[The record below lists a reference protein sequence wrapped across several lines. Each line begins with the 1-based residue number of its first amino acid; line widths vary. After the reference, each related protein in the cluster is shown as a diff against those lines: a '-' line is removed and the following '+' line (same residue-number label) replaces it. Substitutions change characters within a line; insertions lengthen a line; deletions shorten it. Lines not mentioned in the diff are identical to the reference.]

1 MPRALTIREQRR
13 KEMKRRR
20 TLAITGMIL
29 GALIL
34 LGALTAPFWTAALR
48 PVSDVITPAFTNIPQ
63 PNANNMGDPNAPVK
77 ITEFSDFQCPACKV
91 FHDQT
96 FAQFVK
102 AYVETGQVYYTY
114 RSMGLWIGQESVDAI
129 EAAYCAGEQNKFWEY
144 HEVLFA
150 NQGAENAGLLTR
162 KQLLAFGEVVPDLE
176 MQAFTECMKDNR
188 FADAINADRA
198 NGNAAGVQGT
208 PSFLITAPG
217 KAPKLATGAL
227 PFESLKKE
235 IEAALAP

>member
-1 MPRALTIREQRR
+1 MPPALTIREQRR
-13 KEMKRRR
+13 AEMKRRR

-29 GALIL
+29 GAVIL
-34 LGALTAPFWTAALR
+34 LGALTAPFWTAAIR
-48 PVSDVITPAFTNIPQ
+48 PVGDVITPTFTNIPQ
-63 PNANNMGDPNAPVK
+63 PNANKMGDPNAPIK
-77 ITEFSDFQCPACKV
+77 ITEFSDFQCPACKL

-102 AYVETGQVYYTY
+102 EYVETGQVYFTY
-114 RSMGLWIGQESVDAI
+114 RSMGLWIGPESVDAI

-150 NQGAENAGLLTR
+150 NQGRENAGVYSQKR
-162 KQLLAFGEVVPDLE
+162 LLAFGEVVPGLD
-176 MQAFTECMKDNR
+176 MQAFTECVKDDR
-188 FADAINADRA
+188 FKDAINADRA
-198 NGNAAGVQGT
+198 NGVAANVQGT
-208 PSFLITAPG
+208 PSFLIVAPG

-227 PFESLKKE
+227 SFANMKQE

>member
-1 MPRALTIREQRR
+1 MPPALTIREQRR

-29 GALIL
+29 GAVIL

-48 PVSDVITPAFTNIPQ
+48 PVGDVITPAFTNIPQ
-63 PNANNMGDPNAPVK
+63 PNANSMGDPNAPIK
-77 ITEFSDFQCPACKV
+77 ITEFSDFQCPACKL
-91 FHDQT
+91 FHDRT
-96 FAQFVK
+96 FAQLVK
-102 AYVETGQVYYTY
+102 EYVETGQVYYTY

-150 NQGAENAGLLTR
+150 NQGAENAGLLTQKR
-162 KQLLAFGEVVPDLE
+162 LLAFGEVVPGLE
-176 MQAFTECMKDNR
+176 MQAFTECVKDNR
-188 FADAINADRA
+188 FNDAINADRA
-198 NGNAAGVQGT
+198 NGDAAQVKGT

-217 KAPKLATGAL
+217 KAPKLIGGAM
-227 PFESLKKE
+227 SIADMKRE
-235 IEAALAP
+235 IDAALAP